1 MNDLQIILI
10 IIGALIIAAVLLFN
24 WWQERKFNQ
33 QVEKSFSQLQNDAL
47 LDEPSGEPIGL
58 AMNNAANEFEDDN
71 FSIDTERFK
80 EHFDHDSDD
89 RFVPLNTV
97 SNQLP
102 QDDLDDIDET
112 YSSLVAR
119 HDHAQLSGSGL
130 NNETDASAQID
141 HGNIANTKPAQHDEI
156 KAIFNDVFSQPLSQ
170 TNAPTNT
177 THQPAPAVEQLEA
190 TVNVQRI
197 PSIEPSTLVE
207 SKASESGVAESATG
221 ESATGESKIAT
232 INELNKSTLPAML
245 QSQMDLIAVIYLSN
259 EMSISNLI
267 TSISGFFEDYSKP
280 IHLHALVSHGDW
292 VPLTASISETD
303 IAQQNTS
310 KITCSLQ
317 LADRAG
323 AVTRSILNRFQLAVE
338 TLGLDINGHVE
349 WQSNG
354 DPLLAASAL
363 DAFCIE
369 VDKTMGFH
377 LVHGDHGAF
386 TGTKLR
392 GLCEAQGM
400 VLESDGTFKYYQD
413 TADEKTQNGT
423 DAKAVSFVMFN
434 RDNYPFNPEMLRT
447 NVIKAVTFQ
456 LDIPHVMHC
465 TEAFNHMVQVA
476 RQMEIGLHAVLVDD
490 NNRPLGDMQIEK
502 IRQQLKVIY
511 ATMLVRGVVPGSDSA
526 RRLFS

>member
-10 IIGALIIAAVLLFN
+10 IIGALIIAGVLLFN

-33 QVEKSFSQLQNDAL
+33 QVESSFSQLQNDAL
-47 LDEPSGEPIGL
+47 LDDTSEEVV
-58 AMNNAANEFEDDN
+58 ANSVSDFEEDN
-71 FSIDTERFK
+71 FSIDTERLK
-80 EHFDHDSDD
+80 EHFDPHRDD
-89 RFVPLNTV
+89 RFVPINAIDETNEVALEE
-97 SNQLP
+97 
-102 QDDLDDIDET
+102 IDET

-119 HDHAQLSGSGL
+119 HDHAQTQLSANDSQI
-130 NNETDASAQID
+130 DAGAHLDTTSPPNAKSAQ
-141 HGNIANTKPAQHDEI
+141 HEEI
-156 KAIFNDVFSQPLSQ
+156 KAIFNDAFNQSSSQVSTSENVAQLANSATQ
-170 TNAPTNT
+170 ESEISTNIQRISSNEASPII
-177 THQPAPAVEQLEA
+177 QAKVA
-190 TVNVQRI
+190 TVN
-197 PSIEPSTLVE
+197 
-207 SKASESGVAESATG
+207 
-221 ESATGESKIAT
+221 
-232 INELNKSTLPAML
+232 ELIKSSLPDML
-245 QSQMDLIAVIYLSN
+245 QSQMDLIAVIYLAN
-259 EMSISNLI
+259 ETTISQLAASIG
-267 TSISGFFEDYSKP
+267 GFFEDYNKP
-280 IHLHALVSHGDW
+280 IHLHALINNGQW
-292 VPLTASISETD
+292 VPLTALAAQSDLS
-303 IAQQNTS
+303 QQNTS

-363 DAFCIE
+363 DAFCID

-377 LVHGDHGAF
+377 LVHGDHGPF

-400 VLESDGTFKYYQD
+400 VLASDGTFKYYQRSD
-413 TADEKTQNGT
+413 D
-423 DAKAVSFVMFN
+423 DAENAASSNAVSFVMFN
-434 RDNYPFNPEMLRT
+434 RDNYPFNAEMLRT

-465 TEAFNHMVQVA
+465 TEAFNQMVQVA
-476 RQMEIGLHAVLVDD
+476 RQMEVGLHAVLVDD
-490 NNRPLGDMQIEK
+490 NNRPLGDIQIEK

-511 ATMLVRGVVPGSDSA
+511 ATMLVRGIVPGSDSA

>member
-33 QVEKSFSQLQNDAL
+33 QVESSFSQLQNDAL
-47 LDEPSGEPIGL
+47 LNDNASGGEPVS
-58 AMNNAANEFEDDN
+58 ADVASEFAEDN

-80 EHFDHDSDD
+80 ERFEHDSKFTAFSDSSSD
-89 RFVPLNTV
+89 NGENALE
-97 SNQLP
+97 
-102 QDDLDDIDET
+102 DIDEA
-112 YSSLVAR
+112 YSELVAR
-119 HDHAQLSGSGL
+119 QSHEPHHVPDTYLDDVADEANS
-130 NNETDASAQID
+130 SAD
-141 HGNIANTKPAQHDEI
+141 TKPAQHEEI
-156 KAIFNDVFSQPLSQ
+156 KAIFNDAFNQIN
-170 TNAPTNT
+170 TAPVVQAVPDSVAN
-177 THQPAPAVEQLEA
+177 HVNVEPVAPAKLA
-190 TVNVQRI
+190 TVAPPKTAV
-197 PSIEPSTLVE
+197 
-207 SKASESGVAESATG
+207 ASDVT
-221 ESATGESKIAT
+221 
-232 INELNKSTLPAML
+232 KSSLPAML
-245 QSQMDLIAVIYLSN
+245 QSQMDLIAVIYLAN
-259 EMSISNLI
+259 E
-267 TSISGFFEDYSKP
+267 TSIANVTASIGGFFEDYDKP
-280 IHLHALVSHGDW
+280 IHLHALIQETDW
-292 VPLTASISETD
+292 VPLTALAAQPE
-303 IAQQNTS
+303 IANYTTT

-323 AVTRSILNRFQLAVE
+323 AVTRSVLNRFQLAVE
-338 TLGLDINGHVE
+338 TLGLDIDGHVE

-354 DPLLAASAL
+354 DSLLAASAL

-392 GLCEAQGM
+392 GLSEAQGL
-400 VLESDGTFKYYQD
+400 VLEADGAFKYYAE
-413 TADEKTQNGT
+413 ADASQAN
-423 DAKAVSFVMFN
+423 APSPSVSFVMFN

-447 NVIKAVTFQ
+447 SVVKAVTFQ

-465 TEAFNHMVQVA
+465 TEAFNHMVQIA
-476 RQMEIGLHAVLVDD
+476 RHMEAGLNAVLVDD

-511 ATMLVRGVVPGSDSA
+511 ATMLVRGIVPGSDSA